1 MKIIL
6 TKDLK
11 DYMLKEGKKNIFVE
25 VETSGCWVG
34 VFKTVL
40 ASLVSDNFRPDENEY
55 MTVETELGKVFLP
68 NPGVKVKYDD
78 EIKFFLQR
86 QLWIKRIEVTGIN

>member
-25 VETSGCWVG
+25 VETSGC
-34 VFKTVL
+34 
-40 ASLVSDNFRPDENEY
+40 
-55 MTVETELGKVFLP
+55 
-68 NPGVKVKYDD
+68 
-78 EIKFFLQR
+78 
-86 QLWIKRIEVTGIN
+86 